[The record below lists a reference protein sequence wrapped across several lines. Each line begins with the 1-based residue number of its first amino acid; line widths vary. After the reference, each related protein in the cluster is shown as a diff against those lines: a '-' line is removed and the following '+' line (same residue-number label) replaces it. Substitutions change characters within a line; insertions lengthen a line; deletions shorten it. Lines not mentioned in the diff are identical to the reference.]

1 MGRAS
6 RDKGGVGEREAAE
19 CLSGVYPDAHRRIG
33 QVVDGAAAAD
43 VEGTPFWVEVEYAK
57 RTSPNAKARQAM
69 AKTDGRAILVLTREV
84 SRRRSGPWLA
94 TMRLDE
100 LLDLLRRI
108 P

>member
-1 MGRAS
+1 VSKAS
-6 RDKGGVGEREAAE
+6 RDKGGVGERAAAE
-19 CLSGVYPDAHRRIG
+19 ELQRVYPKAHRRIG

-57 RTSPNAKARQAM
+57 RTSPNEKARQAM
-69 AKTDGRAILVLTREV
+69 AKTDGRQILVLTRVV
-84 SRRRSGPWLA
+84 SRKRSGPWLA